1 MGREVDWTT
10 LSKPAFFGGVL
21 RCDEGE
27 ELVGLSMWRFGERET
42 KIFEKWGERNR
53 TISKSTLLK

>member
-10 LSKPAFFGGVL
+10 LSKPAFFGGVM

-27 ELVGLSMWRFGERET
+27 ELVGLSMWRIGERDED
-42 KIFEKWGERNR
+42 IWEMGRER
-53 TISKSTLLK
+53 